1 MRGTAG
7 TALQEISQWKQSSQY
22 SINPLLAQFLTPY
35 PLVICY
41 IAIEN
46 GPVEIVDLL
55 SYKMVDLSSSLC
67 GCLPEGIST
76 NIPVFGLIEPLE
88 SPLNTIKPY

>member
-1 MRGTAG
+1 MAHR
-7 TALQEISQWKQSSQY
+7 W
-22 SINPLLAQFLTPY
+22 SIPRMLLAKPTY